1 MSTIL
6 LLLPLAFVLVAFQA
20 TVMSRLNVGGAQPD
34 LIIVSIILLTIVSGQ
49 NSAVIFAVILALL
62 SDAISG
68 LPLGVS
74 IIPYLVV
81 VFLAIGGERTLFG
94 ARLGWP
100 ILITAV
106 ATVAVGLITLIELNV
121 IGWEIQWTDTL
132 LRVLG
137 PAVIVNSTLM
147 FVLYVPVE
155 YARGRR
161 KPSFE

>member
-1 MSTIL
+1 MSSIL
-6 LLLPLAFVLVAFQA
+6 LLLPLALILVAFQA
-20 TVMSRLNVGGAQPD
+20 TVMSRFSVAGVQPD
-34 LIIVSIILLTIVSGQ
+34 IIIVSIILLTIISGRA
-49 NSAVIFAVILALL
+49 SAIIFAVIAALL

-81 VFLAIGGERTLFG
+81 VFLTSGGERTLFG

-100 ILITAV
+100 ILVTAV
-106 ATVAVGLITLIELNV
+106 ATLAVGVITLLELDI
-121 IGWEIQWTDTL
+121 IGWPIQWTDTL

-137 PAVIVNSTLM
+137 PAVIVNTVLM
-147 FVLYVPVE
+147 FLLYVPVE